1 MQRLTMIGEKI
12 GKFYRNSW
20 ERIQQV
26 RPFERIRRWYV
37 LLTREYREQNRIGR
51 AALVLMIV
59 LIFLLS
65 MIFALLFVRC
75 AEPVYPALP
84 DPTELPLNQPT
95 LTRTALPSL
104 AFTPTQTHTKPP
116 EPLPENK

>member
-1 MQRLTMIGEKI
+1 MQRLTTIGEKI
-12 GKFYRNSW
+12 GKFYQTSW
-20 ERIQQV
+20 ERIRQV
-26 RPFERIRRWYV
+26 RPFQRIRRWYI
-37 LLTREYREQNRIGR
+37 LLIREYREQNRIGR
-51 AALVLMIV
+51 AALVLMIL

-65 MIFALLFVRC
+65 LIFALLFVRC

-84 DPTELPLNQPT
+84 DPTQLPVNQPT

-104 AFTPTQTHTKPP
+104 TFTPTQTPTKTP